1 MSLLNTA
8 SPWTSSQTIKRT
20 PSIGKRKTQRAIP
33 KPKKDDNSN
42 YDNDDDAAAGAD
54 DDNGFWTDILDHNE
68 NSLSES
74 MKSTITMNEERGHT
88 VNDMLNKITASSAG
102 DGLVDFRPVSSPGLA
117 KNTNE
122 GFESPLLKRAAGL
135 PQSGGAHEYVPS
147 DIGMDA
153 LSNYNKSYEAGA
165 ILGKPYYSMNK
176 SSDDGN
182 SVVMQKLNYITHI
195 LEDLQLEKTSNITEE
210 LILYSFLGV
219 FVIFM
224 VDSFARVG
232 KYHR

>member
-8 SPWTSSQTIKRT
+8 SPWNSSQTIKRT
-20 PSIGKRKTQRAIP
+20 PAIGKRKTQRVTRIQEST
-33 KPKKDDNSN
+33 DDN
-42 YDNDDDAAAGAD
+42 DEPDIIVDDY
-54 DDNGFWTDILDHNE
+54 NLT
-68 NSLSES
+68 SPLSEP
-74 MKSTITMNEERGHT
+74 MKSTITMNEERRKT
-88 VNDMLNKITASSAG
+88 IDSMLSKITESSSGEDLA
-102 DGLVDFRPVSSPGLA
+102 DFKPVSSPTNNLA
-117 KNTNE
+117 KTNEE

-135 PQSGGAHEYVPS
+135 PEYVPS

-176 SSDDGN
+176 TDNHGGNDGI
-182 SVVMQKLNYITHI
+182 MQKLNYITHI

>member
-8 SPWTSSQTIKRT
+8 SPWNSSQTIKRT
-20 PSIGKRKTQRAIP
+20 PAIGKRKTQRVTR
-33 KPKKDDNSN
+33 NT
-42 YDNDDDAAAGAD
+42 D
-54 DDNGFWTDILDHNE
+54 DDNTEPDIIVDDYNLTAP
-68 NSLSES
+68 LSES
-74 MKSTITMNEERGHT
+74 MKSTITMNEERGNT
-88 VNDMLNKITASSAG
+88 VNDMLNRITESSSG
-102 DGLVDFRPVSSPGLA
+102 EDLVDFKPLNSPANNNLA
-117 KNTNE
+117 KTKQE

-135 PQSGGAHEYVPS
+135 PEFVPS
-147 DIGMDA
+147 DIGIDA

-165 ILGKPYYSMNK
+165 ILGKPYYSMSRSGNTA
-176 SSDDGN
+176 DAVGNDGI
-182 SVVMQKLNYITHI
+182 MQKLNYITHI
-195 LEDLQLEKTSNITEE
+195 LEDLQMEKTSNITEE

>member
-1 MSLLNTA
+1 MSFIISA
-8 SPWTSSQTIKRT
+8 SPYSSSHSIKRT
-20 PSIGKRKTQRAIP
+20 SSIGKRKTQRAPP
-33 KPKKDDNSN
+33 KPKKHDD
-42 YDNDDDAAAGAD
+42 DNDDDD
-54 DDNGFWTDILDHNE
+54 NDNGFWTDILDND

-102 DGLVDFRPVSSPGLA
+102 DGLADFKPVSSPSLA
-117 KNTNE
+117 KKNSDAE

-135 PQSGGAHEYVPS
+135 PPMGSPEYVPS
-147 DIGMDA
+147 DIGMDS
-153 LSNYNKSYEAGA
+153 LSNYNKSYEAGG
-165 ILGKPYYSMNK
+165 ILGKPYYSINK
-176 SSDDGN
+176 PSDDGN
-182 SVVMQKLNYITHI
+182 SGIMQKLNYITHI